1 MSKIEQRII
10 NEANYIL
17 ENKTTIRKTAKYFN
31 MSKTTIHNDLYKK
44 LKNIDINLFDKIQKL
59 MKHNK
64 EMAHINGGIA
74 TKLKFERTKN
84 K

>member
-1 MSKIEQRII
+1 
-10 NEANYIL
+10 
-17 ENKTTIRKTAKYFN
+17 
-31 MSKTTIHNDLYKK
+31 
-44 LKNIDINLFDKIQKL
+44 

-84 K
+84 KWLYI